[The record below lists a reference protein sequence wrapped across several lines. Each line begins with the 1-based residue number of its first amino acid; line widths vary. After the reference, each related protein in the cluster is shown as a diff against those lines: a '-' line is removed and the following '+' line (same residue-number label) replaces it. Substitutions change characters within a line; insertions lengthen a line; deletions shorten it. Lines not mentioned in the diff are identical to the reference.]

1 MSQDYKIVLKT
12 IADMTGA
19 SKLGRWLLTH
29 SKTVRDLAR
38 LYTQLKAIG
47 GAAFHAIA
55 GAANK
60 AKWAAAG
67 VAGALGLATREA
79 VANNVKLAQAV
90 NMFDG
95 NLGTWRKFRSEIRGV
110 SADTGIAQQELLG
123 ALYMIGSARVPKEN
137 AISLLR
143 VAANAFIADGAP
155 MESVIRGIA
164 SVLGPFK
171 MKHEDAGIAADKL
184 YTIVKGGQT
193 TFEEVGSQFNEAAS
207 DAAAAGVTFEQLAAG
222 VTTLTAATVKTPKA
236 VLSLRNII
244 GTLNQE
250 LGDGWTKTKSLQQ
263 ALEDFAKGKGYSQ
276 SKLQKI
282 FGRETAGAVM
292 LMVGKNAQAAAD
304 ALAEM
309 QASTGEGLVKA
320 AAMVDQFRHWDRL
333 TKTIKGA
340 YDAVG
345 EVFDRVIAPLVE
357 RISASVKSWSSN
369 SNAFA
374 SLEAR
379 LIRIRDVVMGVIDAA
394 QDPGKREEILGGVK
408 SMLSGAFEAGAGVF
422 VALFAKAVPLL
433 AHTFVAAAKES
444 LGGIGAWAN
453 RRDDVQEGLYN
464 SGQITWAQRHMPGL
478 FGTKESAAKIDAGYN
493 AQLRADLG
501 AKGQTAADDVMATLG
516 AGGVRMQAGW
526 SQLERVAAQSRA
538 LEAAAKAAT
547 AAQADATAAAAA
559 AFDAQA
565 DANRKAAGQI
575 KTTMSKR

>member
-1 MSQDYKIVLKT
+1 ME
-12 IADMTGA
+12 
-19 SKLGRWLLTH
+19 
-29 SKTVRDLAR
+29 DLA
-38 LYTQLKAIG
+38 
-47 GAAFHAIA
+47 
-55 GAANK
+55 
-60 AKWAAAG
+60 
-67 VAGALGLATREA
+67 
-79 VANNVKLAQAV
+79 
-90 NMFDG
+90 
-95 NLGTWRKFRSEIRGV
+95 
-110 SADTGIAQQELLG
+110 
-123 ALYMIGSARVPKEN
+123 
-137 AISLLR
+137 
-143 VAANAFIADGAP
+143 
-155 MESVIRGIA
+155 
-164 SVLGPFK
+164 
-171 MKHEDAGIAADKL
+171 
-184 YTIVKGGQT
+184 
-193 TFEEVGSQFNEAAS
+193 
-207 DAAAAGVTFEQLAAG
+207 
-222 VTTLTAATVKTPKA
+222 
-236 VLSLRNII
+236 
-244 GTLNQE
+244 
-250 LGDGWTKTKSLQQ
+250 KS
-263 ALEDFAKGKGYSQ
+263 KGYSQ
-276 SKLQKI
+276 KSLTKI
-282 FGRETAGAVM
+282 FGMENIGPVM
-292 LMVGKNAQAAAD
+292 AMVGANAQAAAD
-304 ALAEM
+304 ALAKMEG
-309 QASTGEGLVKA
+309 STGQGLKDA

-345 EVFDRVIAPLVE
+345 EVFDRTIAPLVE

-379 LIRIRDVVMGVIDAA
+379 LVRIRDVVMGVIDAA
-394 QDPGKREEILGGVK
+394 QDPGKREEILSGVK

-444 LGGIGAWAN
+444 LGGIGAWAK

-478 FGTKESAAKIDAGYN
+478 FGTDESAAKIDAGYN

-547 AAQADATAAAAA
+547 SAQADATAAAAA